1 MRKDFG
7 VENQGETMKKIAIA
21 AIASGALAL
30 GGCSATKVSTNS
42 MPLTSPLETDV
53 EADVEVGGKISGEAT
68 FSRFL
73 IFPIGAD
80 DSTLAEGVSYGG
92 GVTSGS
98 GYGYFGQ
105 EVQKAK
111 AAAAYQAVEGSG
123 ADIIVAPKYEIDRS
137 NYLIF
142 GTTQVKVSGYK
153 GTIKSIE

>member
-1 MRKDFG
+1 
-7 VENQGETMKKIAIA
+7 MKKIAIA

-42 MPLTSPLETDV
+42 MPLTSPLQTNV

-73 IFPIGAD
+73 VFPIGAD

-92 GVTSGS
+92 GVTSG
-98 GYGYFGQ
+98 YGYFGQ

-111 AAAAYQAVEGSG
+111 AAAAYEAVESSG

-142 GTTQVKVSGYK
+142 STTQVKVSGYK
-153 GTIKSIE
+153 GTINSIE